1 MLDVNSPLPVKNSPD
16 KKTAPARKTAANPL
30 RRLLPRHN
38 EGYLAWV
45 LVVVIVTFSLLS
57 DQFLTLQNLLDLS
70 ESYAVSGIFALG
82 LFVVLVTGGIDI
94 SFAAVASVVQYLIAT
109 LAMSYGL
116 SNPALSIALG
126 VAAGALLGM
135 FNALLIYGLRIVS
148 IIVTISMQALLF
160 GMLMWLT
167 NGRSLYDLPEWWTMP
182 LQVLPFS
189 AGGQTYQIGLPL
201 LVMLA
206 VALFTWLLLNRTH
219 LGRQLF
225 AMGGDQESA
234 RRIGIRVGLLH
245 LFAYGY
251 LGAMA
256 ALGGL
261 VQVYRVGEVVP
272 NALVGGELD
281 VLAAAVLGGA
291 SLNGGKGSVVGT
303 LMGVFLIGMLK
314 NGLNLIGVSNYF
326 MNVVIGI
333 VIVAAITV
341 THYKKRK
348 ETDVGFV

>member
-1 MLDVNSPLPVKNSPD
+1 MLNVK
-16 KKTAPARKTAANPL
+16 RL
-30 RRLLPRHN
+30 RPTSN

-45 LVVVIVTFSLLS
+45 LLAVIVIFSLLS
-57 DQFLTLQNLLDLS
+57 NQFLTLQNLLDLS

-94 SFAAVASVVQYLIAT
+94 SFAAVASVVQYAIAT
-109 LAMSYGL
+109 LAISYGL
-116 SNPALSIALG
+116 SSPVGSI
-126 VAAGALLGM
+126 LLAILIGSLFGM
-135 FNALLIYGLRIVS
+135 INAVLIYGLRIVS
-148 IIVTISMQALLF
+148 IIITSSMQSLLF

-167 NGRSLYDLPEWWTMP
+167 NGTSLYNLPDWLTTP
-182 LQVLPFS
+182 IQVLPFHV
-189 AGGQTYQIGLPL
+189 GGQHYQLGLPL

-206 VALFTWLLLNRTH
+206 VALLTWLILNKTH

-225 AMGGDQESA
+225 AVGGDQESA
-234 RRIGIRVGLLH
+234 RRIGIRVGVLH

-256 ALGGL
+256 AIGGL

-326 MNVVIGI
+326 MNVVIGV
-333 VIVAAITV
+333 VIVVAITV

-348 ETDVGFV
+348 ETDVGFA

>member
-1 MLDVNSPLPVKNSPD
+1 MRSLNRFKPS
-16 KKTAPARKTAANPL
+16 T
-30 RRLLPRHN
+30 N

-45 LVVVIVTFSLLS
+45 LVVLIVIFSLS
-57 DQFLTLQNLLDLS
+57 TSQFLTLRNLLDLS

-94 SFAAVASVVQYLIAT
+94 SFAAVASVVQYIIAT
-109 LAMSYGL
+109 LAISYGL
-116 SNPALSIALG
+116 TNPLGSIVLAIAIG
-126 VAAGALLGM
+126 TTLGM
-135 FNALLIYGLRIVS
+135 INAVLIYCLRIVS
-148 IIVTISMQALLF
+148 IIVTISMQSFLF

-167 NGRSLYDLPEWWTMP
+167 KGTSLYDLPDWLTTP
-182 LQVLPFS
+182 LKVLPFHVGTES
-189 AGGQTYQIGLPL
+189 YQIGLPL
-201 LVMLA
+201 VVMLL
-206 VALFTWLLLNRTH
+206 VAALTWVLLNKTH

-225 AMGGDQESA
+225 AVGGDQESA

-245 LFAYGY
+245 LFAYGF

-256 ALGGL
+256 AIGGL

-303 LMGVFLIGMLK
+303 LMGVFLIGILK

-326 MNVVIGI
+326 MNVVIGG
-333 VIVAAITV
+333 VIVVAITV

-348 ETDVGFV
+348 ETDVGFA